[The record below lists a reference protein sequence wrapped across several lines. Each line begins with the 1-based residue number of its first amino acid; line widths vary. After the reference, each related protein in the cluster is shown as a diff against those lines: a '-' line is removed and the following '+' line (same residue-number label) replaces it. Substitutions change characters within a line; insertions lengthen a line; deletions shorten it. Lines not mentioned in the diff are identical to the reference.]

1 MIKLIDH
8 SGVAH
13 PLTGYSKH
21 LVVHKL
27 DGCNTMSFYV
37 DTAHEQY
44 KIIEEESVVI
54 ACGNEWLIK
63 KIDDDKIDCSLNFDF
78 LKKKVYKNYRSETR
92 TLAEVLVSHLP
103 EGWIVKG
110 ANITDIR
117 RTIEFDYCTDYD
129 VIYAG
134 MNTYKVYY
142 VWHILDKELEI
153 FSQENLPST
162 GEYLTSELNLRSLS
176 FKGNTTNFA
185 TRLYAY
191 GANGISVADA
201 MVDDGNGETK
211 KYGLEY
217 VENNSFCDKVVCG
230 YWSDSRFKVPENL
243 LEEAKKKVIELS
255 TPVRS
260 YECDVV
266 DLAKRNEKYSFLK
279 LQMHSTV
286 TLIDVERGIKV
297 DHRIVEYKEHP
308 DNDDLNTVVLSC
320 VPDTISFRI
329 RSESEK
335 VKEEIEKNNNSFNE
349 SIAMASAMLTSAF
362 GGYVI
367 GSGSEIFIMDN
378 PNPELA
384 EVVWRWGINGIGKS
398 TTGISG
404 PYTTSLTIDDH
415 FITNIIDA
423 MVIRGAYIEGGSI
436 TAESISQSY
445 TDGVLS
451 ESYKAAKGYVEYAAE
466 RISEFLSNP
475 NGDGKLDI
483 LNEEIT
489 KIQQTIEGLT
499 LKFTSAI
506 SGGIN
511 LVTNSSG
518 LNGLSDDWE
527 YEGVVVVLQNEDF
540 VRNTVSDSGF
550 RLSENASLKQV
561 VKELIVGNSYTVSC
575 KVKKTSLIAASVVVL
590 VGNKEYPLI
599 VTSDEV
605 AWKEF
610 SVTIENIE
618 QDTLEIIAT
627 TKEDYLFLADVMVC
641 EGLVP
646 QSWTPA
652 PNEIYTDEVK
662 IDKHGIKVSNGET
675 SQETVMNKEEFAG
688 YYREEKVFSLNKDE
702 TFNKKTIVKEE
713 LKVGAC
719 MFLPYENG
727 SEIGLNIVIED

>member
-13 PLTGYSKH
+13 PLTGYSDH

-37 DTAHEQY
+37 DTSHEQY
-44 KIIEEESVVI
+44 KIIEEEATVI
-54 ACGNEWLIK
+54 ACRNEWLIK

-92 TLAEVLVSHLP
+92 TLAEVLEEHLP
-103 EGWIVKG
+103 DGWIVKG

-129 VIYAG
+129 VIYSG

-153 FSQENLPST
+153 FSQENSPST

-201 MVDDGNGETK
+201 MVDDGNGGSK
-211 KYGLEY
+211 RYGLEY

-230 YWSDSRFKVPENL
+230 YWNDSRFTVPENL
-243 LEEAKKKVIELS
+243 LEEAQKKVAELS
-255 TPVRS
+255 NPVRS

-266 DLAKRNEKYSFLK
+266 DLAKRNEKYSFLE
-279 LQMHSTV
+279 LRMHSTV

-329 RSESEK
+329 KSESEK
-335 VKEEIEKNNNSFNE
+335 VKEEIEKNNSTFNE
-349 SIAMASAMLTSAF
+349 SITMATAMLTSAF

-367 GSGSEIFIMDN
+367 GSDSEIFIMDD

-384 EVVWRWGINGIGKS
+384 KVVWRWGINGIGKS

-423 MVIRGAYIEGGSI
+423 MIIRGAHIEGGSI
-436 TAESISQSY
+436 TADSISQSY

-451 ESYKAAKGYVEYAAE
+451 ESYEAARGLVEYSATE
-466 RISEFLSNP
+466 ISRFLSNP

-483 LNEEIT
+483 LNKEIT

-499 LKFTSAI
+499 LKFTSAL

-527 YEGVVVVLQNEDF
+527 YEGIVFALQNDDF
-540 VRNTVSDSGF
+540 VKNTVADSGF
-550 RLSENASLKQV
+550 RLSENATLKQTV
-561 VKELIVGNSYTVSC
+561 EDLIVGNSYTVSC
-575 KVKKTSLIAASVVVL
+575 KVKKTSQLSASIVVT
-590 VGNKEYPLI
+590 VGEKEYQLFS
-599 VTSDEV
+599 TSDTVDWE
-605 AWKEF
+605 EF
-610 SVTIENIE
+610 YVVIENIE
-618 QDTLEIIAT
+618 QNSLEIIAS

-641 EGLVP
+641 EGIIP

-662 IDKHGIKVSNGET
+662 IDKHGVKVSNGET

-688 YYREEKVFSLNKDE
+688 YYQKEKVFSLNKDE
-702 TFNKKTIVKEE
+702 TFNKKTIVKDE
-713 LKVGAC
+713 LRVDSC
-719 MFLPYENG
+719 VFLPYRKGNEVG
-727 SEIGLNIVIED
+727 INIFIDN